1 MKSKSSW
8 ALLLLLLSGIVLGGF
23 IGEMTAK
30 VPGLSWLN
38 FGESFGLNDPLILN
52 LGILVITFGLSIRI
66 TMASIINNFNLPF
79 SVGKG
84 DICRIVYLER
94 QERRNVSMEKKN
106 GKTMKG
112 LPISERPYEKV
123 LEKGPV
129 SLSDAELLSVILR
142 SGTKNIPVRDMAE
155 EILNAGNPPG
165 LAGLLH
171 GTVEDY
177 KEIRGVGEVK
187 AIQLACIGEL
197 SARIWKAAAS
207 EKTIVFD
214 APSKVAAFY
223 MEEMRHLEQENLKL
237 LLLNTKNI
245 LLRDITVS
253 RGTVNASCATPR
265 EIYIEALRFRAC
277 GIILLHNHP
286 SGDPAPS
293 REDCL
298 FTERVREAGSLMG
311 VPLLDHIIIGDNSYV
326 SLRERGIFET

>member
-1 MKSKSSW
+1 
-8 ALLLLLLSGIVLGGF
+8 
-23 IGEMTAK
+23 
-30 VPGLSWLN
+30 
-38 FGESFGLNDPLILN
+38 
-52 LGILVITFGLSIRI
+52 
-66 TMASIINNFNLPF
+66 
-79 SVGKG
+79 
-84 DICRIVYLER
+84 
-94 QERRNVSMEKKN
+94 MEKKN

-142 SGTKNIPVRDMAE
+142 SGTKNILVRDMAE

-298 FTERVREAGSLMG
+298 FTERVREAGSLVG